1 MFNAS
6 AATITQNI
14 VSLLDRAVIHNE
26 QIIISTVNGNA
37 VLMSEEDYRGL
48 METAYISS
56 IPGLKDDIL
65 AASAEPL
72 SEAIPD
78 SEVWA

>member
-1 MFNAS
+1 MNAS
-6 AATITQNI
+6 SATITQNI
-14 VSLLDRAVIHNE
+14 VSLLDRAVMHNE
-26 QIIISTVNGNA
+26 QITISTANGNA
-37 VLMSEEDYRGL
+37 VLMSEDDYRGL
-48 METAYISS
+48 IESAYISS

-78 SEVWA
+78 DEVWR